1 MEADESGVL
10 GVYDQAKHLM
20 RLQSD
25 RPAAVREAILACRK
39 GGTVSMVGVFA
50 GLVDRFPLGA
60 LMHKGLTL
68 RSGQQHSQKYLPVV
82 LDRMARGDIW
92 TGYLTTHPMPLS
104 EGPRG
109 YDMFKRKID
118 GCLRVVFHPQA

>member
-1 MEADESGVL
+1 
-10 GVYDQAKHLM
+10 
-20 RLQSD
+20 
-25 RPAAVREAILACRK
+25 
-39 GGTVSMVGVFA
+39 MVGVFA

-82 LDRMARGDIW
+82 LDRMARGDIS